1 MPILLYFTAI
11 KFLINKLSMFAIAS
25 GPPIESTFIK
35 PQIQLPMK
43 TSRRSFLQKGT
54 LATALMATG
63 ASLPNLLSAGEPFIR
78 PGKPRLRLALAGY
91 SFRTQFLWS
100 RGNPQTPKDK
110 SRPMDLFKF
119 IDYCA
124 DHNCEGAELTAY
136 YIPPDADKPYYRNLK
151 RHAHL
156 RGVSICGTAIGNDFS
171 LAKGIKRDY
180 QIEAAKHGIDQAA
193 MMGAPHIRFFA
204 GTGKG
209 FAHGRQRIE
218 NSIEALKICSDYAGD
233 RGIFLGVENHGDIS
247 VEQLL
252 EIINKVDSPWI
263 GINLD
268 TGNFFSDSPYD
279 DIEQCALYAVNVQV
293 KIKMQDAKRNKYPA
307 DLGRIAGILKR
318 ANYQGFVVLE
328 FEESDPFNEI
338 PDWLEKLSTA
348 INS

>member
-1 MPILLYFTAI
+1 MNL
-11 KFLINKLSMFAIAS
+11 
-25 GPPIESTFIK
+25 
-35 PQIQLPMK
+35 
-43 TSRRSFLQKGT
+43 SRRSFLQKSG
-54 LATALMATG
+54 LGTALLATG
-63 ASLPNLLSAGEPFIR
+63 AAAPLTLNAGEPFIR

-91 SFRTQFLWS
+91 SFRKQFLWS
-100 RGNPQTPKDK
+100 RGNPQVPSDK

-124 DHNCEGAELTAY
+124 DHNCEGAELTGY
-136 YIPPDADKPYYRNLK
+136 FIPPDAGMSYFLRIK
-151 RHAHL
+151 RHAHI

-180 QIEAAKHGIDQAA
+180 QIQAAKHGIDQAA

-218 NSIEALKICSDYAGD
+218 NCIEALKVCSDYAGE
-233 RGIFLGVENHGDIS
+233 RGIFVGVENHGDIS

-268 TGNFFSDSPYD
+268 TGNFFSGTPYE

-293 KIKMQDAKRNKYPA
+293 KINMQTKDRKRYPA
-307 DLGRIAGILKR
+307 DLNRVADILKR
-318 ANYQGFVVLE
+318 SNYQGFVVLE
-328 FEESDPFNEI
+328 FEEDDPFKEI
-338 PDWLEKLSTA
+338 PVWLDKLGKA
-348 INS
+348 IS